1 MTDMP
6 GEHPLP
12 HPELQAQIPLVFK
25 LKIGDVLYRHHQSV
39 HDPIYFGMSGNYR
52 FDDPD
57 SPTRASFGVLYAG
70 GDTHCCFI
78 ESCGS
83 TTGVPAVSGA
93 YLDAREIARLELTE
107 ELRFID
113 LASSGGLTRLGADA
127 RLVTGSYKVAQ
138 RWSAALRLHP
148 SKPDGIRYLSRH
160 DPTRVAYAIFTR
172 PRATFNV
179 TSLGSLMASTNRT
192 TLNQLLRDYNV
203 DLI

>member
-1 MTDMP
+1 MTGMP

-12 HPELQAQIPLVFK
+12 HPGLNAQKPLIFT
-25 LKIGDVLYRHHQSV
+25 LRPGDVLYRHHQSIL
-39 HDPIYFGMSGNYR
+39 DPIFFGMSGDYR

-57 SPTRASFGVLYAG
+57 CPTSAAFGVLYAG
-70 GDTHCCFI
+70 EDPHCCFI
-78 ESCGS
+78 ESCGL

-107 ELRFID
+107 ELRFVD
-113 LASSGGLTRLGADA
+113 LASSGGLTHVGADA

-148 SKPDGIRYLSRH
+148 SKPDGIRYLARH

-172 PRATFNV
+172 PRSTFNV
-179 TSLGSLMASTNRT
+179 TSLSSLTAPSNRAL
-192 TLNQLLRDYNV
+192 LNQLLTDYNV

>member
-1 MTDMP
+1 MTDLP

-12 HPELQAQIPLVFK
+12 HPELAEQSPLIFTVK
-25 LKIGDVLYRHHQSV
+25 AGETLYRHHQTV
-39 HDPIYFGMSGNYR
+39 NDPIYFGMSGNNR

-57 SPTRASFGVLYAG
+57 CSTGATFGVLYVG
-70 GDTHCCFI
+70 EDPHCCFI

-93 YLDAREIARLELTE
+93 YLEARSIAKLELTE
-107 ELRFID
+107 ELRFVD
-113 LASSGGLTRLGADA
+113 LASSGGLTHVGADG
-127 RLVTGSYKVAQ
+127 RLFTGSYKVAQ

-160 DPTRVAYAIFTR
+160 DPSRVAYAIFTR
-172 PRATFNV
+172 SPSTFRV
-179 TSLGSLMASTNRT
+179 SSMGPLTTYTNRAL
-192 TLNQLLRDYNV
+192 LNQLLRDYNV

>member
-12 HPELQAQIPLVFK
+12 HPELQVQIPLIFK
-25 LKIGDVLYRHHQSV
+25 LKVGDVLYRHHQSAY
-39 HDPIYFGMSGNYR
+39 DPIYFGMSGNYR

-57 SPTRASFGVLYAG
+57 CPTRASFGVLYAG
-70 GDTHCCFI
+70 EDPHCCFI

-93 YLDAREIARLELTE
+93 YLDAREIARIELTE
-107 ELRFID
+107 ELRFVD
-113 LASSGGLTRLGADA
+113 LASSGGLTHVGADA

-148 SKPDGIRYLSRH
+148 SKPDGIRYPARH

-172 PRATFNV
+172 PRSSFKV
-179 TSLGSLMASTNRT
+179 SSLGSLTASSNRA
-192 TLNQLLRDYNV
+192 LLSQLLSDYKV

>member
-12 HPELQAQIPLVFK
+12 HPELHVQTPLIFT
-25 LKIGDVLYRHHQSV
+25 LKVGDVLYRHHQSA

-57 SPTRASFGVLYAG
+57 CPTVACFGVLYAG
-70 GDTHCCFI
+70 EDPQCCFI

-93 YLDAREIARLELTE
+93 YLDAREIARLQLTE
-107 ELRFID
+107 ELRFVD
-113 LASSGGLTRLGADA
+113 LASSGGLAHIGADA

-148 SKPDGIRYLSRH
+148 SKPDGIRYPARH

-172 PRATFNV
+172 PSSSFKV
-179 TSLGSLMASTNRT
+179 SSLGSLTASSNRP
-192 TLNQLLRDYNV
+192 LLSQLLRDYNV

>member
-12 HPELQAQIPLVFK
+12 HPELHVQTPLIFE
-25 LKIGDVLYRHHQSV
+25 LKVGDVLYRHHQSV
-39 HDPIYFGMSGNYR
+39 HEPIYFGMSGNYR

-57 SPTRASFGVLYAG
+57 CHTGASFGVLYAG
-70 GDTHCCFI
+70 EDPHCCFI
-78 ESCGS
+78 ASCGS

-113 LASSGGLTRLGADA
+113 LAGSGGFTPICSGA
-127 RLVTGSYKVAQ
+127 RLLTGAYKVAQ
-138 RWSAALRLHP
+138 KWAAALRLHP
-148 SKPDGIRYLSRH
+148 SKPDGIRYLARH

-172 PRATFNV
+172 PRSTFIV
-179 TSLGSLMASTNRT
+179 TSLGSLTAPSNRAL
-192 TLNQLLRDYNV
+192 LNQLLSDYNV

>member
-1 MTDMP
+1 MSDLP

-12 HPELQAQIPLVFK
+12 HPELSTQTPLIFTVK
-25 LKIGDVLYRHHQSV
+25 AGEVLYRHHQTV
-39 HDPIYFGMSGNYR
+39 NDPIYFGMSGNNR

-57 SPTRASFGVLYAG
+57 CATGATFGVLYVG
-70 GDTHCCFI
+70 EDHHCCFI

-93 YLDAREIARLELTE
+93 YLDARSISKLELTE
-107 ELRFID
+107 ELRFVD
-113 LASSGGLTRLGADA
+113 LASSGSLTHVGADG
-127 RLVTGSYKVAQ
+127 RLFTGSYKVAQ
-138 RWSAALRLHP
+138 QWSAALRLHP

-172 PRATFNV
+172 SLSTFKVSSMGPLTTYANRA
-179 TSLGSLMASTNRT
+179 L
-192 TLNQLLRDYNV
+192 LNQLLRDYNV